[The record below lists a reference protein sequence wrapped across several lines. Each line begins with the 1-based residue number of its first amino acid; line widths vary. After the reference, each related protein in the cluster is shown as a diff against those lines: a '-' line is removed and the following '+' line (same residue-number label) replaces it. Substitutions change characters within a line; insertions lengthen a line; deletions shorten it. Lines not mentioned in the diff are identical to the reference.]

1 MMTMMMMTMNAYD
14 CLIDRS
20 SLSAD
25 KRLSGARVWVRTNQ
39 RWCWMS
45 YLYLPWTVSSE
56 WLCHVKSFARR
67 LDELGRL
74 DSIILLMQQNV
85 TDHTLWYSNLFI

>member
-25 KRLSGARVWVRTNQ
+25 KRLSGARV
-39 RWCWMS
+39 
-45 YLYLPWTVSSE
+45 
-56 WLCHVKSFARR
+56 
-67 LDELGRL
+67 
-74 DSIILLMQQNV
+74 
-85 TDHTLWYSNLFI
+85 